1 MSSMRRLLWGICA
14 LVIIIIAGVIGY
26 IVIEEWSFI
35 DALYMTIVT
44 ITTVGYAEVH
54 PLSVGGRIFSIFLI
68 VGGVSGALYTV
79 SAIVGYV
86 IEGHLGTT
94 LGRRRMER
102 NIAKLR
108 EHFILCGYGRVGQEI
123 ARIFTEEGV
132 PFVVIDKDRDSIAAA
147 EKEGYLYVL
156 ADATDDEGLKE
167 AGIERARGL
176 VVAAGNDADNVYITL
191 SARETR
197 PDLFIEARA
206 SSNTAGAKLKRAGA
220 NRIIAPYSL
229 GARRMAQ
236 LALRPTVVDFIDT
249 VIYRRGRELQM
260 ENIVVGSNSALAG
273 LTVEETRHRT
283 KAAILAISKKDG
295 KLLANPQG
303 EETIES
309 GDRLITLGTK
319 KQLAALEEICERC
332 KPNE

>member
-1 MSSMRRLLWGICA
+1 MRRLLWGICA

-26 IVIEEWSFI
+26 IVIEGWSFI